1 MAHTHSVVD
10 SDNHFVI
17 DPVTRTV
24 QNNSNKVWLVQ
35 NDHNSERFTF
45 ECPRFIEGH
54 DMSLCDSIKVLY
66 INLNKKTQ
74 EETCGIYEVDD
85 LAINFNNL
93 EQITFSWL
101 ISRNATS
108 YVGSLTFMVQMTC
121 ISDDGTVDYCWQT
134 GITKGITI
142 VDGMDNE
149 ETIVEDYPDIL
160 QKWKNDI
167 LGEIP
172 ELAPQTVKKLES
184 PDKGNPMILRDLD
197 SGGYILYGHFKPYT
211 GSDAT
216 MEFSSHLLANVIKRT
231 TDSHVQI
238 FYPYNNCVQYLKIT
252 DAAYERQNIY
262 LNDLATKEYVDQSV
276 PTDEETV
283 QELLD
288 ADVLPAVTVNGEIL
302 TDENG
307 NILMW

>member
-10 SDNHFVI
+10 NDNHFVI

-24 QNNSNKVWLVQ
+24 RNNSNKVLLVQ

-45 ECPRFIEGH
+45 ECPRFIEEH

-85 LAINFNNL
+85 LSINANNL

-108 YVGSLTFMVQMTC
+108 FAGSLTFMVQMTC

-167 LGEIP
+167 LG
-172 ELAPQTVKKLES
+172 A
-184 PDKGNPMILRDLD
+184 
-197 SGGYILYGHFKPYT
+197 
-211 GSDAT
+211 
-216 MEFSSHLLANVIKRT
+216 
-231 TDSHVQI
+231 
-238 FYPYNNCVQYLKIT
+238 
-252 DAAYERQNIY
+252 
-262 LNDLATKEYVDQSV
+262 SV
-276 PTDEETV
+276 PTDEETL

>member
-1 MAHTHSVVD
+1 MVKLAHTHPVI
-10 SDNHFVI
+10 DNDNYFVI

-24 QNNSNKVWLVQ
+24 QNNSNKVRLVQ

-184 PDKGNPMILRDLD
+184 LDKDNPMILRDLD
-197 SGGYILYGHFKPYT
+197 SGSYILYGHFKPYT
-211 GSDAT
+211 I
-216 MEFSSHLLANVIKRT
+216 N
-231 TDSHVQI
+231 
-238 FYPYNNCVQYLKIT
+238 
-252 DAAYERQNIY
+252 
-262 LNDLATKEYVDQSV
+262 
-276 PTDEETV
+276 
-283 QELLD
+283 
-288 ADVLPAVTVNGEIL
+288 
-302 TDENG
+302 
-307 NILMW
+307 

>member
-10 SDNHFVI
+10 NDNHFVI

-24 QNNSNKVWLVQ
+24 QNNSNKVRLVQ

-45 ECPRFIEGH
+45 ECPRFIEEH
-54 DMSLCDSIKVLY
+54 DMSLCDSIKILY

-74 EETCGIYEVDD
+74 EETCGVYEVDD

-108 YVGSLTFMVQMTC
+108 FVGSLTFMVQMTC

-142 VDGMDNE
+142 IDGMDNE

-172 ELAPQTVKKLES
+172 K
-184 PDKGNPMILRDLD
+184 
-197 SGGYILYGHFKPYT
+197 
-211 GSDAT
+211 
-216 MEFSSHLLANVIKRT
+216 
-231 TDSHVQI
+231 
-238 FYPYNNCVQYLKIT
+238 
-252 DAAYERQNIY
+252 
-262 LNDLATKEYVDQSV
+262 
-276 PTDEETV
+276 TDEEIV

>member
-1 MAHTHSVVD
+1 MAHAHSVVD
-10 SDNHFVI
+10 NDNHFVI

-24 QNNSNKVWLVQ
+24 QNNSNKVRLVQ

-45 ECPRFIEGH
+45 ECPRFIEEH

-85 LAINFNNL
+85 LAINPNNS

-108 YVGSLTFMVQMTC
+108 FAGGLTFMVQMTC

-167 LGEIP
+167 LG
-172 ELAPQTVKKLES
+172 A
-184 PDKGNPMILRDLD
+184 
-197 SGGYILYGHFKPYT
+197 
-211 GSDAT
+211 
-216 MEFSSHLLANVIKRT
+216 
-231 TDSHVQI
+231 
-238 FYPYNNCVQYLKIT
+238 
-252 DAAYERQNIY
+252 
-262 LNDLATKEYVDQSV
+262 SV
-276 PTDEETV
+276 PTDEEIV

-288 ADVLPAVTVNGEIL
+288 ADALPAVTVNGEIL

>member
-1 MAHTHSVVD
+1 MAHTHSIVD
-10 SDNHFVI
+10 NDNHFVI

-24 QNNSNKVWLVQ
+24 QNNSNKVRLVQ

-45 ECPRFIEGH
+45 ECPRFIEEH

-85 LAINFNNL
+85 LAINANNL

-108 YVGSLTFMVQMTC
+108 FAGSLTFMVQMTC

-167 LGEIP
+167 LG
-172 ELAPQTVKKLES
+172 A
-184 PDKGNPMILRDLD
+184 
-197 SGGYILYGHFKPYT
+197 
-211 GSDAT
+211 
-216 MEFSSHLLANVIKRT
+216 
-231 TDSHVQI
+231 
-238 FYPYNNCVQYLKIT
+238 
-252 DAAYERQNIY
+252 
-262 LNDLATKEYVDQSV
+262 SV
-276 PTDEETV
+276 PTDEEIV

-288 ADVLPAVTVNGEIL
+288 ADALPAVTVNGEIL

>member
-1 MAHTHSVVD
+1 MAHAHSVVD
-10 SDNHFVI
+10 NDNHFVI

-24 QNNSNKVWLVQ
+24 QNNSNKVRLVQ

-45 ECPRFIEGH
+45 ECPRFIEEH

-74 EETCGIYEVDD
+74 DETCGIYEVDD
-85 LAINFNNL
+85 LAINANNL

-108 YVGSLTFMVQMTC
+108 FAGSLTFMVQMTC

-167 LGEIP
+167 LG
-172 ELAPQTVKKLES
+172 A
-184 PDKGNPMILRDLD
+184 
-197 SGGYILYGHFKPYT
+197 
-211 GSDAT
+211 
-216 MEFSSHLLANVIKRT
+216 
-231 TDSHVQI
+231 
-238 FYPYNNCVQYLKIT
+238 
-252 DAAYERQNIY
+252 
-262 LNDLATKEYVDQSV
+262 SV
-276 PTDEETV
+276 PTDEEIV

-288 ADVLPAVTVNGEIL
+288 ADALPAVTVNGEIL

>member
-1 MAHTHSVVD
+1 MAHTHSIVD
-10 SDNHFVI
+10 NDNHFVI

-24 QNNSNKVWLVQ
+24 QNNSNKVRLVQ

-45 ECPRFIEGH
+45 ECPRFIEEH

-85 LAINFNNL
+85 LAINANNL

-108 YVGSLTFMVQMTC
+108 FAGSLTFMVQMTC

-167 LGEIP
+167 LGE
-172 ELAPQTVKKLES
+172 
-184 PDKGNPMILRDLD
+184 
-197 SGGYILYGHFKPYT
+197 
-211 GSDAT
+211 
-216 MEFSSHLLANVIKRT
+216 
-231 TDSHVQI
+231 
-238 FYPYNNCVQYLKIT
+238 
-252 DAAYERQNIY
+252 
-262 LNDLATKEYVDQSV
+262 SV
-276 PTDEETV
+276 PTDEETL

-288 ADVLPAVTVNGEIL
+288 ADALPAVTVNGEIL

>member
-1 MAHTHSVVD
+1 
-10 SDNHFVI
+10 
-17 DPVTRTV
+17 
-24 QNNSNKVWLVQ
+24 
-35 NDHNSERFTF
+35 
-45 ECPRFIEGH
+45 
-54 DMSLCDSIKVLY
+54 MSLCDSIKVLY

-197 SGGYILYGHFKPYT
+197 SGSYILYGHFKPYT

-216 MEFSSHLLANVIKRT
+216 MEFSSHLLVNVIKRT

-252 DAAYERQNIY
+252 DSAYERQNIY

-288 ADVLPAVTVNGEIL
+288 ANVLPAVTVNGEIL

-307 NILMW
+307 NILML

>member
-1 MAHTHSVVD
+1 MAHTHSIVD
-10 SDNHFVI
+10 NDNHFVI

-24 QNNSNKVWLVQ
+24 QNNSNKVRLVQ

-74 EETCGIYEVDD
+74 EETCGVYEVDD

-172 ELAPQTVKKLES
+172 K
-184 PDKGNPMILRDLD
+184 
-197 SGGYILYGHFKPYT
+197 
-211 GSDAT
+211 
-216 MEFSSHLLANVIKRT
+216 
-231 TDSHVQI
+231 
-238 FYPYNNCVQYLKIT
+238 
-252 DAAYERQNIY
+252 
-262 LNDLATKEYVDQSV
+262 
-276 PTDEETV
+276 TDEEIV
-283 QELLD
+283 QELLEAD
-288 ADVLPAVTVNGEIL
+288 ALPAVTANGEIL

>member
-10 SDNHFVI
+10 NDNYFVI
-17 DPVTRTV
+17 DPVTRTI
-24 QNNSNKVWLVQ
+24 QNNSNKVRLVQ

-108 YVGSLTFMVQMTC
+108 YVGSLTFMMQMTC

-167 LGEIP
+167 LGE
-172 ELAPQTVKKLES
+172 L
-184 PDKGNPMILRDLD
+184 
-197 SGGYILYGHFKPYT
+197 
-211 GSDAT
+211 
-216 MEFSSHLLANVIKRT
+216 
-231 TDSHVQI
+231 
-238 FYPYNNCVQYLKIT
+238 
-252 DAAYERQNIY
+252 
-262 LNDLATKEYVDQSV
+262 V
-276 PTDEETV
+276 PTDEETL

>member
-10 SDNHFVI
+10 NDNYFVI
-17 DPVTRTV
+17 DPVTRTI
-24 QNNSNKVWLVQ
+24 QNNSNKVRLVQ

-108 YVGSLTFMVQMTC
+108 YVGSLTFMIQMTC

-167 LGEIP
+167 LGE
-172 ELAPQTVKKLES
+172 L
-184 PDKGNPMILRDLD
+184 
-197 SGGYILYGHFKPYT
+197 
-211 GSDAT
+211 
-216 MEFSSHLLANVIKRT
+216 
-231 TDSHVQI
+231 
-238 FYPYNNCVQYLKIT
+238 
-252 DAAYERQNIY
+252 
-262 LNDLATKEYVDQSV
+262 V
-276 PTDEETV
+276 PTDEETL

>member
-10 SDNHFVI
+10 NDNYFVI
-17 DPVTRTV
+17 DPVTRTI
-24 QNNSNKVWLVQ
+24 QNNSNKVRLVQ

-54 DMSLCDSIKVLY
+54 DMSLCDSIKILY

-74 EETCGIYEVDD
+74 EETCGVYEVDD

-108 YVGSLTFMVQMTC
+108 FSGSLTFMIQMTC

-167 LGEIP
+167 LGE
-172 ELAPQTVKKLES
+172 L
-184 PDKGNPMILRDLD
+184 
-197 SGGYILYGHFKPYT
+197 
-211 GSDAT
+211 
-216 MEFSSHLLANVIKRT
+216 
-231 TDSHVQI
+231 
-238 FYPYNNCVQYLKIT
+238 
-252 DAAYERQNIY
+252 
-262 LNDLATKEYVDQSV
+262 V
-276 PTDEETV
+276 PTDEETL

>member
-10 SDNHFVI
+10 NDNYFVI

-24 QNNSNKVWLVQ
+24 QNNSNKVRLVQ

-45 ECPRFIEGH
+45 ECPRFIEEH

-66 INLNKKTQ
+66 INLNKKTR

-85 LAINFNNL
+85 LAINPDNS

-108 YVGSLTFMVQMTC
+108 FPGSLTFMVQMTC

-172 ELAPQTVKKLES
+172 K
-184 PDKGNPMILRDLD
+184 
-197 SGGYILYGHFKPYT
+197 
-211 GSDAT
+211 
-216 MEFSSHLLANVIKRT
+216 
-231 TDSHVQI
+231 
-238 FYPYNNCVQYLKIT
+238 
-252 DAAYERQNIY
+252 
-262 LNDLATKEYVDQSV
+262 
-276 PTDEETV
+276 TDEEIV

-288 ADVLPAVTVNGEIL
+288 ADVLPAVAVNGEIL
-302 TDENG
+302 TDENK

>member
-10 SDNHFVI
+10 NDNYFVI

-24 QNNSNKVWLVQ
+24 RNNSNKVRLVQ

-108 YVGSLTFMVQMTC
+108 YVGSLTFMIQMTC

-197 SGGYILYGHFKPYT
+197 SGSYILYGHFKPYT

-216 MEFSSHLLANVIKRT
+216 M
-231 TDSHVQI
+231 
-238 FYPYNNCVQYLKIT
+238 
-252 DAAYERQNIY
+252 
-262 LNDLATKEYVDQSV
+262 
-276 PTDEETV
+276 
-283 QELLD
+283 
-288 ADVLPAVTVNGEIL
+288 
-302 TDENG
+302 
-307 NILMW
+307 